1 MAVRLIRKARAIAMA
16 VVRAFFVTML
26 AAIVALTGAS
36 SGSAT
41 AAGTA
46 DGGGPTLYFFWGD
59 GCPHC
64 AAAKPFLADLAARY
78 PDLEVRDVEVYN
90 DPEGREAFVE
100 MAAAFGFEPTGV
112 PTFFLGED
120 SWVGFSESTTGAQ
133 LEAAV
138 ARCVAVGC
146 PDAGAGVLTPLDDVP
161 TGEDPATG
169 SSPPQSVAPG
179 KGSAGGVLALPLIGE
194 VDAAQQSLAVTTAL
208 IAFVDGFNP
217 CSLWVLTVLIALTL
231 RTGSRRLT
239 VIIGLVFIAVTA
251 LVYAVFIA
259 GLFSVLTVASIAP
272 SVRVVVAIV
281 AATFAAVNV
290 KDYFWFKKGV
300 SFTIADERKPGI
312 YQGIRRVIARA
323 DSVPA
328 LVGGTVVLA
337 AGVSLVEFACT
348 AGFPVLWTNILASQG
363 VGVAAFL
370 LLLALYLLIY
380 QLDELAIFGVAVVT
394 LRSSRLEEKHGRV
407 LKLVGGMLMLTLAV
421 VMLVDPALMTSVGTS
436 LVVFGVAVGA
446 TAVLLLV
453 HRVILPRFGVVVGS
467 EDLGMRARRAP
478 SPRR

>member
-1 MAVRLIRKARAIAMA
+1 MA
-16 VVRAFFVTML
+16 VVRTFFVPML
-26 AAIVALTGAS
+26 AAIVLLTGAS
-36 SGSAT
+36 SGSAA
-41 AAGTA
+41 AAGTT
-46 DGGGPTLYFFWGD
+46 DDGGPTLYFFWGD

-64 AAAKPFLADLAARY
+64 AAAKPFLEDLAARY
-78 PDLEVRDVEVYN
+78 PDLAVRDFEVYS
-90 DPEGREAFVE
+90 DMEGREAFVA
-100 MAAAFGFEPTGV
+100 MAAAFGFEPSGV

-120 SWVGFSESTTGAQ
+120 SWVGFSESTIGAQ
-133 LEAAV
+133 IEAAV
-138 ARCVAVGC
+138 AQCVAAGC
-146 PDAGAGVLTPLDDVP
+146 PDAGAGVLTQPDDAPAVADP
-161 TGEDPATG
+161 TTG
-169 SSPPQSVAPG
+169 GSPPQSVAPDRG
-179 KGSAGGVLALPLIGE
+179 AAGGVVALPLIGE
-194 VDAAQQSLAVTTAL
+194 IDAAQQSIVVTTAL

-239 VIIGLVFIAVTA
+239 VIIGLVFISVTA

-259 GLFSVLTVASIAP
+259 GLFSVFTVASIAP
-272 SVRVVVAIV
+272 WVQVLVAVVA
-281 AATFAAVNV
+281 AAFAAVNI

-363 VGVAAFL
+363 VGVGAFL
-370 LLLALYLLIY
+370 LLLALYMLIY

-394 LRSSRLEEKHGRV
+394 LRSSRLEERHGRV

-421 VMLVDPALMTSVGTS
+421 VMLVDPSLMSSVGTS
-436 LVVFGVAVGA
+436 LLVFAVALGA

-453 HRVILPRFGVVVGS
+453 HRVILPRLGVVVGS
-467 EDLGMRARRAP
+467 EDLALRGPARQKTD
-478 SPRR
+478 RR